1 MSAWRQPLLW
11 LVLALPAAT
20 VVAGFTTLGLAAA
33 GPDTSGDAAVKRTAQ
48 AQVEDLAPDLAA
60 AHAGLAATL
69 YVDRAHG
76 EVAIALPPDTAA
88 ATLVLRHPV
97 DAALDRTLE
106 LARSGNRWLTRT
118 PAPLA
123 GAWRI
128 ELHGKDDAW
137 RLDGRLARDADA
149 ATLAPRLRVAP
160 PA

>member
-69 YVDRAHG
+69 RVDRVHG
-76 EVAIALPPDTAA
+76 AIEVALPPGTVA

-97 DAALDRTLE
+97 DAALDRTLA
-106 LARSGNRWLTRT
+106 LARAGDAWRART
-118 PAPLA
+118 AAPLA
-123 GAWRI
+123 GNWLI
-128 ELHGKDDAW
+128 ELHGANDAW

-149 ATLAPRLRVAP
+149 ARLAPRLRVAP